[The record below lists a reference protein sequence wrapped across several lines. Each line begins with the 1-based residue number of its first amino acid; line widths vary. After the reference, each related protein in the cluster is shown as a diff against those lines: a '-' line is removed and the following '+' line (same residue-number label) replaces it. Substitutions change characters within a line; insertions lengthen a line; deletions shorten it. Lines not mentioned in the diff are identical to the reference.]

1 MYLEVIKHN
10 NKRLDDEIH
19 SELRTLTFLFAMPHC
34 QLVNA
39 PLLAMPPIRVK
50 SLQKS
55 SNVFRNFFLQQLSLR
70 HQSSLCVSLWLLLP
84 GFLFIFLAF
93 SSFLLSNTVA
103 LIIYQIFSTDLVFHL
118 MLLNQRKIHFNF
130 SMQFNFSHLRVPS
143 IWTLSKCLRITT
155 SSRYISLF
163 CLSLRKHLIFW
174 YFCYQIC
181 NQLDL

>member
-93 SSFLLSNTVA
+93 SSFFVVKYCCSHNLSNI
-103 LIIYQIFSTDLVFHL
+103 LHRSCFST
-118 MLLNQRKIHFNF
+118 NEK
-130 SMQFNFSHLRVPS
+130 S
-143 IWTLSKCLRITT
+143 IAIFQSNSILAIYACP
-155 SSRYISLF
+155 RYG
-163 CLSLRKHLIFW
+163 H
-174 YFCYQIC
+174 
-181 NQLDL
+181 